1 MNWDH
6 LVAKAASY
14 LQRLCVDIPNRRTGS
29 PGNRAAT
36 DLFAQAVAAF
46 GFKVECPEFDCLDWT
61 HAGADLHVG
70 PEAFEA
76 FVGPYSPGGQFR
88 SRLAVVSNVEE
99 LAASDVHNQIVLL
112 RGDIAKEQ
120 LMPKN
125 FPFYN
130 PEEHQRIIALLE
142 ARPPQAVVSAAARNP
157 EMVGAVYPCP
167 LIEDGDFHIPSAYM
181 SEEEGNRLARHA
193 NEEVV
198 LDIRSRRTPATG
210 CNVLARKGA
219 DRLRRVVLCAHIDA
233 REGTPGAL
241 DNASGVATLLL
252 LAELLQG
259 HDARL
264 GIELVALNGED
275 HYSAAGQILY
285 LKRNA
290 GKLDEIL
297 VAINLDD
304 VGYQQGRAAFS
315 LYGCAEDLASAIRAT
330 FSRRADMLEG
340 PPWYQGDHMVFV
352 QNGVPAVAI
361 TSEQA
366 MQYLATITHSVRD
379 RPELV
384 DSAKLVHIAL
394 ALQDLLLNLEHG
406 LAPVH
411 APRVS

>member
-1 MNWDH
+1 MNHDH
-6 LVAKAASY
+6 LAIRAAEY

-36 DLFAQAVAAF
+36 DLFARAVATF

-61 HAGADLHVG
+61 HAGADLSVG
-70 PEAFEA
+70 PQAFEA

-88 SRLAVVSNVEE
+88 SRLAVVSSVEE
-99 LAASDVHNQIVLL
+99 LAASDVRDQILLL

-130 PEEHQRIIALLE
+130 PEEHQRIYALLE
-142 ARPPQAVVSAAARNP
+142 ARQPQAVVSATARNP
-157 EMVGAVYPCP
+157 ETVGAVYPCP
-167 LIEDGDFHIPSAYM
+167 LIEDGDFDIPSAYM
-181 SEEEGNRLARHA
+181 SEEEGNRLAGHVGQ
-193 NEEVV
+193 EVT
-198 LDIRSRRTPATG
+198 LDIRSQRTPAKG
-210 CNVLARKGA
+210 CNVVARKGA
-219 DRLRRVVLCAHIDA
+219 GARSRVVLCAHIDS

-241 DNASGVATLLL
+241 DNASGVVTLLL
-252 LAELLQG
+252 LANLLQ
-259 HDARL
+259 DYAARL

-285 LKRNA
+285 LKRNQ
-290 GKLDEIL
+290 GKLSAIL

-304 VGYQQGRAAFS
+304 VGYHQGKAAFS
-315 LYGCAEDLASAIRAT
+315 LYGCPDALASSIRAA
-330 FSRRADMLEG
+330 FSRHADMLEG

-384 DSAKLVHIAL
+384 DAAKLVRLAVAL
-394 ALQDLLLNLEHG
+394 EDLVGMAGMNERARTDG
-406 LAPVH
+406 
-411 APRVS
+411 RE